1 MPITKKEIIKAINNI
16 PKEEFTSVDEVIEII
31 LLEKIEAGLK
41 AMENKDVVSEE
52 DANKRMDSW
61 RRNQECN

>member
-1 MPITKKEIIKAINNI
+1 MPITQKQIIKAIINI

-52 DANKRMDSW
+52 DANKIMDSS

>member
-1 MPITKKEIIKAINNI
+1 MPITQKQIIKAIINI
-16 PKEEFTSVDEVIEII
+16 PKEEFTSVDEVII

-52 DANKRMDSW
+52 DANKIMDSS

>member
-52 DANKRMDSW
+52 DANKIMDSS